1 MIMSVKNSTRIVMAG
16 TAGFEPTH
24 DGIKTRCLTAWRRP
38 NDRYYLCLRI
48 NIECKDKNY
57 ITIKFAR
64 VKDSLLK
71 EYHFT
76 FCAPI
81 AGQWL

>member
-1 MIMSVKNSTRIVMAG
+1 
-16 TAGFEPTH
+16 
-24 DGIKTRCLTAWRRP
+24 
-38 NDRYYLCLRI
+38 LRI